1 MLLEAFG
8 ALALFRLLGR
18 QESLADAAL
27 RFGLVGIVFSWGV
40 FIVQLGTRHMVVHI
54 TQHGIGSGTAQEM
67 QAQLQDFAV
76 AVYSAGGA
84 LHVAFLSVSSV
95 ASVLLGL
102 GLASRFGAMSIFKA
116 AAYGLV
122 LVGAL
127 SLLNLVIAQHIH
139 GIDIGLLALIING
152 ILMIGAVCYFILG
165 LGMYQGRSELVP
177 EDAPGG

>member
-1 MLLEAFG
+1 
-8 ALALFRLLGR
+8 
-18 QESLADAAL
+18 
-27 RFGLVGIVFSWGV
+27 
-40 FIVQLGTRHMVVHI
+40 MVVHI

-127 SLLNLVIAQHIH
+127 SLVNFLIVQHIH
-139 GIDIGLLALIING
+139 SIDLGLVAAFLAG
-152 ILMIGAVCYFILG
+152 ILTLGAICYFVLG

-177 EDAPGG
+177 EASG